1 MIPIYSHVETLTFI
15 ADLPVRFYDTADVII
30 SGGIEISGF
39 KAAAI
44 SRRLIT
50 AEAVHEEYRFV
61 AYRDHAMMSLKET
74 VQLSMQVVLECQEL
88 TNMKVIEYVEE
99 EDQILLEDLVT
110 PVIQEVSNSLPLVRS
125 NLTLVATANRFDSF
139 SLPPNLS
146 IVQLDNLTKDDTFL
160 MAVGV
165 GILTKDTGFAKRL
178 LSNVVAGGFLL
189 SREDLSGTYAHSL
202 LQRSDLNIILEKR
215 TEREALVLLRKAHN
229 TVRIQEIVHISNSEF
244 SWIDKLKD
252 AMDMGDKLNSNA
264 RIIVVSEGDPECGV
278 LGLVKCLRQEQGG
291 EKIGCVFIQDK
302 GAPKFSLLE
311 PFYMRQLQLDLPFN
325 VLRPGFEVWGSYKH
339 FSLPLPEP
347 RPVRCG
353 YVVQEVR

>member
-15 ADLPVRFYDTADVII
+15 ADLPVRFYDSADVII

-99 EDQILLEDLVT
+99 KDKILLEDLVT
-110 PVIQEVSNSLPLVRS
+110 PVIREISNSLPLVQS

-165 GILTKDTGFAKRL
+165 EILTKDTGFAKRL

-229 TVRIQEIVHISNSEF
+229 TVRIQDIVHISNRKF
-244 SWIDKLKD
+244 SWIDK
-252 AMDMGDKLNSNA
+252 GDKCHPNT
-264 RIIVVSEGDPECGV
+264 
-278 LGLVKCLRQEQGG
+278 QG
-291 EKIGCVFIQDK
+291 
-302 GAPKFSLLE
+302 
-311 PFYMRQLQLDLPFN
+311 
-325 VLRPGFEVWGSYKH
+325 
-339 FSLPLPEP
+339 
-347 RPVRCG
+347 
-353 YVVQEVR
+353 